1 MKAIS
6 DGRKRKIPNVVCVM
20 SEISRVGGW
29 EFQGTYTGAVSIRGL
44 QQCVKDRTVKNRRV
58 HVVGGENPIRVA
70 RGITGGLLKSRLRRR
85 GFHHPRVPPRG
96 PEDWRAREKEWIL
109 IVPP

>member
-70 RGITGGLLKSRLRRR
+70 RGITGGLRAASADGVFTTRGCLQEVRRTGARGKKS
-85 GFHHPRVPPRG
+85 GF
-96 PEDWRAREKEWIL
+96 
-109 IVPP
+109 